1 MVRTYADAG
10 VDIDRKQGQIDA
22 LVSALTF
29 KRKGPGKP
37 FGKIGAFTG
46 MVELGDRVL
55 SLCTDSVGTKILVA
69 AEMNR
74 WNTIGIDCIAMNAND
89 MITAGCEPIAFVD
102 YLAVSKYN
110 EDIAH
115 GIGVG
120 LNRGAERA
128 NLTVIGG
135 EIAVVPEIVNGY
147 DLAGTCFGWAK
158 KKDVIDGK
166 RVRAGDAIIGVAS
179 TGIHSNGFTL
189 ARRLFR
195 DAGMSVH
202 DRLPGDGRSIGDALL
217 EPTAIYVRPV
227 MKILRRHEVH
237 GMANITGGG
246 VRNLLRLKPSVEM
259 RITDPMPV
267 PSIFPAIQNLAGIAE
282 EEMYQ
287 TFNMGMGYAIVAPAD
302 EAKGIV
308 RDLQPLRA
316 SVVGTVLR
324 GRGVTIPAKALKYTR
339 Y

>member
-1 MVRTYADAG
+1 
-10 VDIDRKQGQIDA
+10 
-22 LVSALTF
+22 
-29 KRKGPGKP
+29 
-37 FGKIGAFTG
+37 
-46 MVELGDRVL
+46 
-55 SLCTDSVGTKILVA
+55 
-69 AEMNR
+69 
-74 WNTIGIDCIAMNAND
+74 
-89 MITAGCEPIAFVD
+89 
-102 YLAVSKYN
+102 
-110 EDIAH
+110 
-115 GIGVG
+115 
-120 LNRGAERA
+120 
-128 NLTVIGG
+128 
-135 EIAVVPEIVNGY
+135 
-147 DLAGTCFGWAK
+147 
-158 KKDVIDGK
+158 
-166 RVRAGDAIIGVAS
+166 
-179 TGIHSNGFTL
+179 
-189 ARRLFR
+189 RRLFR
-195 DAGMSVH
+195 DAAMSVH